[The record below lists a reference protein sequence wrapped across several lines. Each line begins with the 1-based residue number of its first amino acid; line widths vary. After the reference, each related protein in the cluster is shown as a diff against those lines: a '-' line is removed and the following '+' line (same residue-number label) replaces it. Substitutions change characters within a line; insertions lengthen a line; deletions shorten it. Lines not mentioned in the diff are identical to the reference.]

1 MLPTGHPP
9 DGSCAFSTGWPVSI
23 TRVFDRASCEARQI
37 EGWMSSRVDLLSSG
51 MARKCTV
58 WIYSK
63 AIAFALQLDH
73 RLRVGNGCDG
83 AFGDTSPKS
92 NLRSQFPMGP
102 CCR

>member
-9 DGSCAFSTGWPVSI
+9 EGSCAFSTGWPVSI

-63 AIAFALQLDH
+63 AIAFALQLAHWLHARNAD
-73 RLRVGNGCDG
+73 
-83 AFGDTSPKS
+83 
-92 NLRSQFPMGP
+92 RSYG
-102 CCR
+102 